1 MSNLSELIP
10 AGSGAKVAEFV
21 ASGTVASGTPVILN
35 ANGTVTQVAQSAIS
49 AAVGTAANTVL
60 VSDIAVAYD
69 STNNK
74 VLLAYRDNNTGKG
87 MAQVGTINGTSI
99 SYGTAFEFAGSIAG
113 DSYRRIGICFNSTEG
128 KFVIVYRDS
137 SINNSGRAITATIS
151 GTSVS
156 FGSSAVFT
164 SDVTNSQAC
173 SFDSA
178 SNKVVIVY
186 ANDSDGND
194 GYGVVATLSGTSLSF
209 GTPVEFNQYNTS
221 FPVPI
226 YDSNANKTVIVYRDQ
241 GASNLYNGIARVAT
255 VSGTSISYGSAA
267 TFNAASTEMQSGSFD
282 SVNNKIVVCYTN
294 NGNSGY
300 GTAIVGTVSGTS
312 ISFGT
317 AAVFQSSA
325 TGLTQ
330 FMPAYNVAA
339 GKTVIGYGAY
349 NGSAWLSAYVEATV
363 SGTSLSFNTPAPF
376 AGSNKIDRTPAFAAY
391 DSSGKQVVIA
401 YREAAASSEL
411 GTAVVVRSA
420 YTTTNLT
427 ATNFIGITNAAISNS
442 ATGEVAVQGGVATN
456 PTGPYALTVG
466 SPNQFTSSTLT
477 DPYTQVVYDS
487 SNNKIVVLYRD
498 SSNSDYGTAIVGTVS
513 GTSISYG
520 SPVIFEA
527 AQSVLISA
535 TYDSNSNKVVVCYR
549 DGGNSSY
556 GTAIVGTVSGT
567 SISFGTA
574 AVFQSSS
581 VSYVSS
587 VQDSDTNK
595 TIIAYRDNGNS
606 NHGKSI
612 VGTVSGTSIS
622 FGSAATFA
630 SSAVQYVSIG
640 YDATNSRAVIAYER
654 SAGGVNGRAIV
665 GTVSG
670 TSISFGSE
678 ATFQPAYE
686 TRNTTTTFD
695 PSSGKVL
702 ISYNY
707 YDTVTGSYAG
717 VYGIVGTV
725 SGTSISF
732 GSRQYAFGVGY
743 AQAYT
748 GAVYDPDINKIILV
762 ASTAEN
768 SYAGGSIVATISGT
782 SVSFGAF
789 KLFDSSRTNYNSI
802 AYDTTSNKSIIAYGA
817 DTNGGECVVGTAS
830 TAVILTIGTDYFVQ
844 TDGTLS
850 TTTSTVPAGRAL
862 SATSI
867 LLEG

>member
-21 ASGTVASGTPVILN
+21 ASGTLASGQ
-35 ANGTVTQVAQSAIS
+35 TVA
-49 AAVGTAANTVL
+49 L
-60 VSDIAVAYD
+60 RSDGKVEAVAV
-69 STNNK
+69 SPES
-74 VLLAYRDNNTGKG
+74 
-87 MAQVGTINGTSI
+87 VG
-99 SYGTAFEFAGSIAG
+99 
-113 DSYRRIGICFNSTEG
+113 
-128 KFVIVYRDS
+128 
-137 SINNSGRAITATIS
+137 
-151 GTSVS
+151 
-156 FGSSAVFT
+156 SAVVFEAATT
-164 SDVTNSQAC
+164 SNISTT
-173 SFDSA
+173 FDSA
-178 SNKVVIVY
+178 SNKVVIAY
-186 ANDSDGND
+186 KDSGNSS
-194 GYGVVATLSGTSLSF
+194 YGTAIVGTVSGSSISF
-209 GTPVEFNQYNTS
+209 GTPTIFASTEADNIAATF
-221 FPVPI
+221 
-226 YDSNANKTVIVYRDQ
+226 DSANNKAVIAFRRLSGSDPGRAVV
-241 GASNLYNGIARVAT
+241 GT
-255 VSGTSISYGSAA
+255 VSGTSISFGGQVEFNSGHSRYIAITYDSSSEKVVVAYEDVDNSRYGTAAVGTVSGTSISFGSEAVFESAITDDIGIA
-267 TFNAASTEMQSGSFD
+267 YDSGA
-282 SVNNKIVVCYTN
+282 NKVVIAYRD
-294 NGNSGY
+294 NGNNEY

-317 AAVFQSSA
+317 AVAYTNFVSRVNSVCYDSTNAKIVIAFHNQSSA
-325 TGLTQ
+325 SYAIVGTVSGTSIS
-330 FMPAYNVAA
+330 FGSSSVFNAA
-339 GKTVIGYGAY
+339 SSGDNIGM
-349 NGSAWLSAYVEATV
+349 AYVPTTKKIVITYTDVGNSSYGTLVNATV
-363 SGTSLSFNTPAPF
+363 SGTSISF
-376 AGSNKIDRTPAFAAY
+376 
-391 DSSGKQVVIA
+391 
-401 YREAAASSEL
+401 SSEL
-411 GTAVVVRSA
+411 VFSAGNTTYPAPA
-420 YTTTNLT
+420 YTADGKVAIAYKNQSNSSYGTGVVYSSTSSTNT
-427 ATNFIGITNAAISNS
+427 SFIGITNAAISNS

-466 SPNQFTSSTLT
+466 SPNQFKSSTLT

-707 YDTVTGSYAG
+707 YDTVAGSYAG

-830 TAVILTIGTDYFVQ
+830 TAVILTIGTDYYVQ
-844 TDGTLS
+844 TDGTLN
-850 TTTSTVPAGRAL
+850 TTVTSVPAGRAL
-862 SATSI
+862 STTSI